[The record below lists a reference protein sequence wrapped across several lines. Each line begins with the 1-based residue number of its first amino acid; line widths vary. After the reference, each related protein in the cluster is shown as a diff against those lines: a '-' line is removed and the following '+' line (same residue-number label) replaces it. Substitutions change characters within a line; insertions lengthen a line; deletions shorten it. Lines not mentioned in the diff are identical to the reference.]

1 MANIRDVAKAAGV
14 SVQTVSNVIN
24 GRHLMRPETLSR
36 VRQVM
41 SELRY
46 QPSRV
51 AQGMRRQSS
60 QALGLILS
68 DPNARGLADPF
79 YGEVLAGLSS
89 VTREQNYSL
98 VIHDLSAAP
107 KPEDFLVPFQTRQI
121 DAAVVFV
128 SGVNEPQP
136 ALLRSLARSEHVFAV
151 LEREAKGANAYS
163 VLAANYDGA
172 QSATQALIASGH
184 QRITFLDSAQ
194 RWPAV
199 DLRRK
204 GYEAAM
210 HAAGLEKNIEVISG
224 LDWTVEGGMRAVD
237 NALRARGRR
246 IGPTAIVAAS
256 DLLAVGAMQA
266 IKALNLRVPQDIAL
280 IGFDDFEFARYVEP
294 ALTTVRLPVME
305 MGMRAAELML
315 DHLRGKPAQQRRVV
329 LPTQLIHRQ
338 SS

>member
-1 MANIRDVAKAAGV
+1 MANIRDVAEAAGV

-24 GRHLMRPETLSR
+24 GRHLMRPETLVR
-36 VRQVM
+36 VQQVM
-41 SELRY
+41 RDLRY

-68 DPNARGLADPF
+68 DPNPRGLADPF

-89 VTREQNYSL
+89 VTREHNYSL
-98 VIHDLSAAP
+98 VIHYLSAAP
-107 KPEDFLVPFQTRQI
+107 QPKDFLVPFETRQI

-128 SGVNEPQP
+128 SGVSESQS
-136 ALLRSLARSEHVFAV
+136 ALLRGLARSEHVFAV
-151 LEREAKGANAYS
+151 LEREVKGANAYS
-163 VLAANYDGA
+163 VLAANFDGA
-172 QSATQALIASGH
+172 QSATQALVASGH
-184 QRITFLDSAQ
+184 QRIAFLDSAQ

-210 HAAGLEKNIEVISG
+210 HAAGLEKHAAVISG
-224 LDWTVEGGMRAVD
+224 LDWTAEGGTRAVEHT
-237 NALRARGRR
+237 LRARGRR
-246 IGPTAIVAAS
+246 AGPTAIVAAS
-256 DLLAVGAMQA
+256 DLLAVGALQA
-266 IKALNLRVPQDIAL
+266 IKALKLRVPQDIAL

-305 MGMRAAELML
+305 MGIRAAELML
-315 DHLRGKPAQQRRVV
+315 NHLRGKPAQQRSVV